1 MVFAL
6 PVIAAERPV
15 RTPPLRE
22 VLIERAAP
30 RLVRVS
36 VTDRCD
42 MACVYCRPSMNDG
55 YLPAEDR
62 LSPAQWESLLEGLVR
77 EGVRRV
83 RITGGEPLLFKGI
96 VDVVARIRALGVED
110 LALTTNASR
119 LADLAAPLRA
129 AGLQRINVSID
140 TLDPA
145 RFARL
150 TRGGDLA
157 EVLRGVEAARA
168 QGFDEI
174 KTNTVV
180 LRGENDDELEA
191 ITRWAWSRGITPRF
205 LEVMGIGEGG
215 RIFREALVTAAEMR
229 ARLAHLL
236 RDDDPRVEPDR
247 GPARYVRAREGAGR
261 VGFISGSSD
270 TYCAGCDRL
279 RATSD
284 GFLRPCLAT
293 SDGVDVSDDLRD
305 GATPERIAARLRE
318 AWSMKPDARWKGCT
332 EVTARAVSMRATG
345 G

>member
-6 PVIAAERPV
+6 PILDVRPPRPTDALLV
-15 RTPPLRE
+15 
-22 VLIERAAP
+22 ERASP

-42 MACVYCRPSMNDG
+42 MACVYCRPSMRDG

-62 LSPAQWESLLEGLVR
+62 LDVAQWEALLSALVR

-96 VDVVARIRALGVED
+96 LDVVRRVRALGVDD

-119 LADLAAPLRA
+119 LAALAVPLRD
-129 AGLQRINVSID
+129 AGLQRVNVSID

-150 TRGGDLA
+150 TRGGRLD
-157 EVLRGVEAARA
+157 EVLRGIDAALEA
-168 QGFDEI
+168 GFDEV
-174 KTNTVV
+174 KTNSVV
-180 LRGENDDELEA
+180 LRGENDGELGE
-191 ITRWAWSRGITPRF
+191 ITRWAWSKGITPRF
-205 LEVMGIGEGG
+205 LEVMGVGEGG
-215 RIFREALVTAAEMR
+215 RMWREALVPVREMR
-229 ARLAHLL
+229 EALAPLL
-236 RDDDPRVEPDR
+236 RDDDARPEPDR
-247 GPARYVRAREGAGR
+247 GPARYVRSRDGARR

-284 GFLRPCLAT
+284 GVLRPCLAT
-293 SDGVDVSDDLRD
+293 NDGVDAADALRPD
-305 GATPERIAARLRE
+305 AAPDAVAARLRE
-318 AWSMKPDARWKGCT
+318 AWAMKPDASWKGCT
-332 EVTARAVSMRATG
+332 EVTARAVSMRGTG